1 VPLYY
6 LQTWI
11 SIDFE
16 LLRIF
21 ESLFCMIIRTKI
33 YKVTNRFKKVVILS
47 KLSLG
52 IRLTT
57 SL

>member
-1 VPLYY
+1 MPLYY